1 MTPLF
6 FFVLTA
12 AIGILAG
19 FLGGLLGIGGG
30 IIIVPALI
38 LLFDHFQLFPS
49 GSASLIAVAT
59 SLSCI
64 IFTSLGATIQQ
75 MRSDMVDWDIAKIF
89 LIPTIVGGL
98 ICGFVAIQLSPA
110 AFRIGIAIFLIV
122 ISSIMFSDWKPSPA
136 HTLPSPIM
144 ASILG
149 MLAGC
154 ISGLAGIGGGNIVVP
169 ILTYYNRPIHR
180 AIATSSTLGIPIA
193 LAGTIGYFLAA
204 KTKPLVIPDPNILGY
219 VYIPAFV
226 LIALGTFV
234 AAPIGVKVA
243 HRADPKKLRKVFSIL
258 LLIVGVRLFF
268 ASLSFNQ
275 ALT

>member
-6 FFVLTA
+6 FFALTI

-38 LLFDHFQLFPS
+38 LLFDQFQLFPS

-75 MRSDMVDWDIAKIF
+75 MRSNMVDWDIAKVF
-89 LIPTIVGGL
+89 LVPTILGGL
-98 ICGFVAIQLSPA
+98 ICGFVAIQFSPA

-122 ISSIMFSDWKPSPA
+122 ISSIMFSDWKPNPS
-136 HTLPSPIM
+136 HTLPTRVIGAM
-144 ASILG
+144 LG
-149 MLAGC
+149 ILAGC

-180 AIATSSTLGIPIA
+180 AIATASTLGIPIA

-204 KTKPLVIPDPNILGY
+204 QSKPLVIPDANIMGY

-226 LIALGTFV
+226 LISLGTFV

-258 LLIVGVRLFF
+258 LLIVGIRLFL
-268 ASLSFNQ
+268 ASLNF
-275 ALT
+275 

>member
-38 LLFDHFQLFPS
+38 LLFDHFQLLPS
-49 GSASLIAVAT
+49 GSASVIAVAT

-89 LIPTIVGGL
+89 VIPTIVGGL

-169 ILTYYNRPIHR
+169 ILTYYNRSIHR

-204 KTKPLVIPDPNILGY
+204 KTKPILIPDANILGY

-243 HRADPKKLRKVFSIL
+243 HRADPKKLRKAFSIL